1 MKTLLIGILATV
13 TPAVSAL
20 AAQSSPV
27 APSDSWCDVMSQNDE
42 TLEQL
47 QLSSAKNSRMYRRA
61 LLTRGVRNIHRSF
74 SDAADMLATATEV
87 IGSER
92 SVEAVFSDALRCQIE
107 FRQALPGANQRC
119 EALENLEIEVN
130 DPSVRSYVQLTL
142 AFYLSRTGA
151 YEKAEAKAQIAI
163 ELAERANN
171 NALIALTHTWL
182 GVQYSV
188 KHLPELSL
196 YHYEAAWNAAELVE
210 WPELKQIIRFNSA
223 TVYTQLGRDQEA
235 LLTFEEALTWPM
247 LNVSNSNALVIYAS
261 MAYSLVPVGEAAR
274 GEKLLTELI
283 KTRFDD
289 VQDDTK
295 IQAYDALAQT
305 QLAQNKLS
313 EAIESF
319 GNAMALFD
327 PSTSGTNPRSLAVMV
342 PYGEAL
348 RRAGREAEALNVIDG
363 VIKQLDLDS
372 PNDLLRRAHNER
384 ASILLELDR
393 PEEADV
399 ATAEAQRVA
408 DMLASDALN
417 YQISRLKVAIELE
430 QSNRELEVARQREA
444 TLRAR
449 AKQETMLRYLLIALA
464 VLLLTVGYLLF
475 SRHLQTRIAQTERA
489 VSERLEEK
497 VKLRTEQLEEQM
509 AERLDAEVDRRHLLG
524 KLAEG
529 EKMRALGQL
538 TAGVAHDF
546 NNLMTAVTLTT
557 EYLKTT
563 QTDNQGKRDAL
574 LDDILTATDSAARIT
589 SGLLAYA
596 RQQPLQPKVLQLDT
610 FLEESSLIF
619 RNTLG
624 ERNQLVT
631 RFTPCRV
638 KVDQGQLTSALLNLV
653 INAKEAIGDRGVVE
667 ISLSTEKDLDTD
679 QQIAVISVQDSGC
692 GMSEEEL
699 IRATEPF
706 YTTKPVGEGAG
717 LGLSMV
723 YGFAHQSGGDLSLNS
738 DIERGT
744 EIRLRLPVIDS
755 TTTDSTSAS
764 SRSAQELPSSL
775 RVLVVEDRESV
786 RTMLIRSLEHLGLQT
801 EDAQTAD
808 DAKQMLES
816 GSSPD
821 VLLTDVMMP
830 GRLDGHALADY
841 ANTRHPEL
849 AIVLMSGYTESVDD
863 RFSFLRKP
871 FNIDTL
877 EKVLLEA
884 LHNKDCEAAT

>member
-13 TPAVSAL
+13 TPAISAL

-706 YTTKPVGEGAG
+706 YTTKPVGEGTG

-744 EIRLRLPVIDS
+744 EIRLRLPVVDS

>member
-188 KHLPELSL
+188 KHLSELSL

-744 EIRLRLPVIDS
+744 EIRLRLPVVDS
-755 TTTDSTSAS
+755 TATDSTSAS

>member
-393 PEEADV
+393 PEEAEV

-596 RQQPLQPKVLQLDT
+596 RQQPLQPKVLQLDK

-706 YTTKPVGEGAG
+706 YTTKPVGEGTG

-755 TTTDSTSAS
+755 TTTDSTSAP
-764 SRSAQELPSSL
+764 SRSAQELPASL
-775 RVLVVEDRESV
+775 KVLVVEDRESV

>member
-13 TPAVSAL
+13 TPAISAL

-393 PEEADV
+393 PEEAEV

-596 RQQPLQPKVLQLDT
+596 RQQPLQPKVLQLDK

-744 EIRLRLPVIDS
+744 EIRLRLPVVDS

>member
-393 PEEADV
+393 PEEAEV

-596 RQQPLQPKVLQLDT
+596 RQQPLQPKVLQLDK

>member
-13 TPAVSAL
+13 TPAISAL

-393 PEEADV
+393 PEEAEV

-596 RQQPLQPKVLQLDT
+596 RQQPLQPKVLQLDK

>member
-393 PEEADV
+393 PEEAEV

-596 RQQPLQPKVLQLDT
+596 RQQPLQPKVLQLDK

-744 EIRLRLPVIDS
+744 EIRLRLPVVDS
-755 TTTDSTSAS
+755 TATDSTSAS

>member
-142 AFYLSRTGA
+142 ALYLSRTGA

-393 PEEADV
+393 PEEAEV

-596 RQQPLQPKVLQLDT
+596 RQQPLQPKVLQLDK

>member
-196 YHYEAAWNAAELVE
+196 YHYEAAWNAAKLVE

-393 PEEADV
+393 PEEAEV

-596 RQQPLQPKVLQLDT
+596 RQQPLQPKVLQLDK

-744 EIRLRLPVIDS
+744 EIRLRLPVVDS
-755 TTTDSTSAS
+755 TATDSTSAS

>member
-13 TPAVSAL
+13 TPAISAL
-20 AAQSSPV
+20 AAQSSTV

-196 YHYEAAWNAAELVE
+196 YHYEAAWNAAKLVE

-706 YTTKPVGEGAG
+706 YTTKPVGEGTG

-744 EIRLRLPVIDS
+744 EIRLRLPVVDS